1 MLFWGHRKTTPPN
14 KTGKHGHPLT
24 LRPNPNTYASVLRRQ
39 PLVLTFDTMS
49 SHTTATSPAIA
60 AQRMS
65 KIRQRAAEELDV
77 TLGAEVGRALLS
89 ATLARDAHVSASLH
103 NFSEPIASSN
113 ATNQTST
120 ERAQLQSQILMELD
134 TFLGLADIPLLHM
147 KLHQQQQQNR
157 KLLQRNNRIA
167 KRTAESLIR
176 AAHTG
181 DSSILLRQL
190 STDELESIKMASMS
204 LSGESGGEG
213 GGGTGGGDVEK
224 TKVDSVGDSVHG
236 HGGSTGAVSRNSK
249 RRRHKNKRFQGKAKA
264 AKASSRRRTS
274 KTQRKKKSEGNG
286 DRDQSLLDRGRD
298 LLRSSKK
305 SFVPPRSRSL

>member
-1 MLFWGHRKTTPPN
+1 M
-14 KTGKHGHPLT
+14 
-24 LRPNPNTYASVLRRQ
+24 
-39 PLVLTFDTMS
+39 
-49 SHTTATSPAIA
+49 
-60 AQRMS
+60 
-65 KIRQRAAEELDV
+65 
-77 TLGAEVGRALLS
+77 GAEVGRALLS

-224 TKVDSVGDSVHG
+224 TKGDSA
-236 HGGSTGAVSRNSK
+236 GGSTGAVSRNSK

>member
-1 MLFWGHRKTTPPN
+1 
-14 KTGKHGHPLT
+14 
-24 LRPNPNTYASVLRRQ
+24 
-39 PLVLTFDTMS
+39 MS

-224 TKVDSVGDSVHG
+224 TKTVRGEG
-236 HGGSTGAVSRNSK
+236 TGAVSRNSK

>member
-1 MLFWGHRKTTPPN
+1 
-14 KTGKHGHPLT
+14 
-24 LRPNPNTYASVLRRQ
+24 
-39 PLVLTFDTMS
+39 MS

-213 GGGTGGGDVEK
+213 GGGTGGGDVEQ
-224 TKVDSVGDSVHG
+224 TKGDSVHG
-236 HGGSTGAVSRNSK
+236 HGSSTGAVSRNSK